1 MSVKRT
7 AVNDGISLSFE
18 DYKTLCECV
27 DMGDD
32 DGVVNTGSREQELV
46 ASVPSRIRERHA
58 ETLESVMLES
68 VMLGYPSTGDEEQ
81 ARIEDWEAEEAGT
94 GDDVSSVAQGS
105 RRTKIDRRG
114 NASAAAKEK

>member
-68 VMLGYPSTGDEEQ
+68 VMLESVMLESVKLGYPSTGDEEQ
-81 ARIEDWEAEEAGT
+81 ARIEDWEAEQE
-94 GDDVSSVAQGS
+94 DED
-105 RRTKIDRRG
+105 
-114 NASAAAKEK
+114 

>member
-27 DMGDD
+27 DMGGD

-68 VMLGYPSTGDEEQ
+68 VKLGYPSTGDEEQ

-105 RRTKIDRRG
+105 RRTEIDRRG